1 MEDINDLK
9 SFKRTWKSSN
19 IQNPE
24 IQYFEITSMIHR
36 RSNSILKKIFLISVL
51 EFVLSILP
59 FFFKNKQYLSKEILE
74 IQNYKI
80 IIYLDYIYY
89 VVLIYFIIKFY
100 INFRKININSNLND
114 LSKNILK
121 SRKSVYYYIISSLIL
136 FNVNSIVFSYFYL
149 ENNMLYQDFIKSDH
163 SDSYLLFYQMVFYS
177 LLVIILIIISFLIW
191 IVYKFLYL
199 KLIDK
204 LIQNYDELN
213 NIHF

>member
-80 IIYLDYIYY
+80 ITYLDYIYY
-89 VVLIYFIIKFY
+89 VVLIYFIIK
-100 INFRKININSNLND
+100 
-114 LSKNILK
+114 IL
-121 SRKSVYYYIISSLIL
+121 Y
-136 FNVNSIVFSYFYL
+136 
-149 ENNMLYQDFIKSDH
+149 
-163 SDSYLLFYQMVFYS
+163 
-177 LLVIILIIISFLIW
+177 
-191 IVYKFLYL
+191 
-199 KLIDK
+199 
-204 LIQNYDELN
+204 
-213 NIHF
+213 